1 MGQEE
6 EFIRL
11 HGPVQLATTTAKC
24 WKCHRPTPVHALLAA
39 DVEEFAPGEESMR
52 IEQPSLVYEIS
63 EDALP
68 PEVMGAVAKAAP
80 NFKPLF
86 SRTVGETSWAN
97 ACVHCGLLQGAF
109 FLHNEPDG
117 PFFGG
122 PEEFT
127 GTRVVLSQESFDV
140 DGASYSV

>member
-1 MGQEE
+1 MDTDQ

-11 HGPVQLATTTAKC
+11 HGPVQLASAEVSC
-24 WKCHRPTPVHALLAA
+24 WKCHRSTPVHALLAA
-39 DVEEFAPGEESMR
+39 DVEEFTPGEEPMR
-52 IEQPSLVYEIS
+52 LEQPTFVYDIS
-63 EDALP
+63 PDALP
-68 PEVMGAVAKAAP
+68 PTVKATAAKVAP

-109 FLHNEPDG
+109 FLHSEPDG

-122 PEEFT
+122 PEDFD
-127 GTRVVLSQESFDV
+127 GAKVLVSEQGFDV